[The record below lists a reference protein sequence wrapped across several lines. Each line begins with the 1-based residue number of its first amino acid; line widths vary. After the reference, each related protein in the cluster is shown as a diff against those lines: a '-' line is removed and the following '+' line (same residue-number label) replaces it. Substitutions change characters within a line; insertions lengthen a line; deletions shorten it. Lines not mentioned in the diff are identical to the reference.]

1 MCLSQVIF
9 FGPPFHSI
17 LFCLHWNRGGPG
29 VSHWL
34 PHRPF
39 VQGSWQSCI
48 WLPALSPH
56 QLFLWSL
63 RHPTRTVTLA
73 HETATSL
80 PMIPSR
86 SIKGLHLTSIEHPSH
101 FDPDPASSSLSHP
114 SWKTCRSQQSFK
126 CIPLAQLSRQDPILL
141 YAEVSLLKMNYTI
154 TEPRHGK
161 NCSYLL
167 YILFFVLFHKIA
179 DN

>member
-1 MCLSQVIF
+1 M
-9 FGPPFHSI
+9 
-17 LFCLHWNRGGPG
+17 
-29 VSHWL
+29 
-34 PHRPF
+34 
-39 VQGSWQSCI
+39 
-48 WLPALSPH
+48 
-56 QLFLWSL
+56 
-63 RHPTRTVTLA
+63 TLA

-167 YILFFVLFHKIA
+167 YILFFVLFHKIT
-179 DN
+179 DNQRVMPTSLFILVSRFILRVYYNVLFDLRTDDFRLSTKGIPRKNLNLNISFM